1 MWAKRSPSITEQ
13 RRKAFIFFT
22 KNTHTERERERE
34 RERRERR
41 DGLGERAGKVLEF
54 AVFKISFL
62 TSLCCF
68 SSLFASYFYIIQIV

>member
-13 RRKAFIFFT
+13 RRKAFIFFH
-22 KNTHTERERERE
+22 KKHTHGERERERE
-34 RERRERR
+34 RERR

>member
-1 MWAKRSPSITEQ
+1 MGKKVTVDNGTKKKSLY
-13 RRKAFIFFT
+13 FFH
-22 KNTHTERERERE
+22 KKHTHGERERE

>member
-1 MWAKRSPSITEQ
+1 MGKKVTVDNGTKKKSLY
-13 RRKAFIFFT
+13 FFH
-22 KNTHTERERERE
+22 KKHTHGERERERE
-34 RERRERR
+34 KRR

>member
-13 RRKAFIFFT
+13 RRKTFIFFT
-22 KNTHTERERERE
+22 KNTHTERGRE

>member
-34 RERRERR
+34 ERR

>member
-1 MWAKRSPSITEQ
+1 MGKKVTVDNGT
-13 RRKAFIFFT
+13 KKKNLYFFH
-22 KNTHTERERERE
+22 KKHTHGERERERE
-34 RERRERR
+34 REERR